1 MYEMNAIILCGGQG
15 IRLRPL
21 TADIPKPLVPV
32 RGRPII
38 DFIIEFLRKQDVLD
52 ITVAGGY
59 LVEKLEQH
67 FLNDKQVKVIDTGDC
82 DIIDRLKL
90 LLAGDATETLV
101 LYGDT
106 LSDVNLADLIS
117 AHHKSKCEAT
127 VTVWPLKSSFGV
139 FDLDE
144 TSRVTNY
151 EEKPELDKWINIG
164 YFVLS
169 ESAIAALGQFK
180 TFEAFLASLT
190 SRHQLHAFKHRG
202 IHITINSRAELEDAE
217 NLLASLAD

>member
-38 DFIIEFLRKQDVLD
+38 DFIIEFLRKQDVLEV
-52 ITVAGGY
+52 TVAGGY

-67 FLNDKQVKVIDTGDC
+67 FVEDNQVKVIDTGDC

-90 LLAGDATETLV
+90 LLTDDTKETLV
-101 LYGDT
+101 VYGDT
-106 LSDVNLADLIS
+106 LSDVNLVDLLS

-144 TSRVTNY
+144 NSHVTNY

-164 YFVLS
+164 SFVLS
-169 ESAIAALGQFK
+169 KSAINNLQKF
-180 TFEAFLASLT
+180 TSFEAFLSDLT
-190 SRHQLHAFKHRG
+190 SRRQLHAFQHRS
-202 IHITINSRAELEDAE
+202 IQATINSWTELEEAE
-217 NLLASLAD
+217 SELIC

>member
-21 TADIPKPLVPV
+21 TVDIPKPLVPV

-38 DFIIEFLRKQDVLD
+38 DFIIEFLRNQNVTE

-59 LVEKLEQH
+59 LVAKLEQH
-67 FLNDKQVKVIDTGDC
+67 FSSDQSVKVIDTGDC
-82 DIIDRLKL
+82 DIVDRLKL
-90 LLAGDATETLV
+90 LLAGDANETLV

-106 LSDVNLADLIS
+106 LSDVNLVDLLS
-117 AHHKSKCEAT
+117 AHRKSKCEAT

-139 FDLDE
+139 FDLDASSNV
-144 TSRVTNY
+144 TSY
-151 EEKPELDKWINIG
+151 AEKPELDKWINIG

-169 ESAIAALGQFK
+169 KSAINNLQKF
-180 TFEAFLASLT
+180 TNFEAFLSDLT
-190 SRHQLHAFKHRG
+190 SRNQLHAFKHRG
-202 IHITINSRAELEDAE
+202 IHVTINSRAELEEAE
-217 NLLASLAD
+217 SELIC

>member
-1 MYEMNAIILCGGQG
+1 MNEMNAIILCGGQG

-38 DFIIEFLRKQDVLD
+38 DFIIEFLRNQNVTE

-67 FLNDKQVKVIDTGDC
+67 FSNDMQVKVIDTGDC
-82 DIIDRLKL
+82 DIIDRLKS
-90 LLAGDATETLV
+90 LLAGEANDTLV

-106 LSDVNLADLIS
+106 LSDVNLTDLLS
-117 AHHKSKCEAT
+117 AHHESKCEAT

-139 FDLDE
+139 FDLD
-144 TSRVTNY
+144 
-151 EEKPELDKWINIG
+151 
-164 YFVLS
+164 
-169 ESAIAALGQFK
+169 
-180 TFEAFLASLT
+180 
-190 SRHQLHAFKHRG
+190 
-202 IHITINSRAELEDAE
+202 
-217 NLLASLAD
+217 

>member
-38 DFIIEFLRKQDVLD
+38 DFIVEFLRNQNVTD
-52 ITVAGGY
+52 ITLAGGY

-67 FLNDKQVKVIDTGDC
+67 FLGDNHVKVIDTGDC

-90 LLAGDATETLV
+90 LLSGDVTETLV

-106 LSDVNLADLIS
+106 LSDVNLTDLYRPITNRNVKRLLPS
-117 AHHKSKCEAT
+117 GHSKAVSVFSILT
-127 VTVWPLKSSFGV
+127 NLRVSS
-139 FDLDE
+139 
-144 TSRVTNY
+144 TTKKNQ
-151 EEKPELDKWINIG
+151 N
-164 YFVLS
+164 
-169 ESAIAALGQFK
+169 
-180 TFEAFLASLT
+180 
-190 SRHQLHAFKHRG
+190 
-202 IHITINSRAELEDAE
+202 
-217 NLLASLAD
+217 